1 MFLTRQGSARH
12 ALAFACAA
20 TLAAFSLLPAQQI
33 DALAAEV
40 PVATPAP
47 AAPDTVAPSAP
58 AATPAAFSDSAVV
71 ASPDS
76 ATAANSVPAE
86 LPLTPSALD
95 SAVASVALPA
105 NAKSVLYLGGGEN
118 SPWFHLGVL
127 YAIEAYSV
135 PVDSV
140 VGTSW
145 GALVGA
151 LWAKGVSP
159 DNIQRILL
167 DPDMATIFDALEN
180 GLYQEGSRQNASRP
194 SIPVS
199 ETGVPSLRERF
210 SIQLD
215 SSGRLHR
222 QLKPLSPD
230 SSAIESALARLR
242 LQESVLRHREGYRI
256 PFATLGCDGVTG
268 DSYESIFASLPVR
281 GNDKSGEYCPYLALP
296 LEDSPNE
303 VAIIAVADPIRGTSG
318 GPAWHR
324 VIRDA
329 ALRNLGSQPGVI
341 VRAHSLQDSSRN
353 GWIQAGFSALE
364 SRLTQMSALGSR
376 KADYAANRIASV
388 PWFKFKPVYDSLPPE
403 THGPV
408 KSYWNASDTGLVAP
422 RNFAYGVSR
431 FPSFDSVSFDMLSD
445 GDVLVAS
452 KVLPTFDVAVGGFGS
467 NAVGPNAYAELS
479 FYYVDQMQIEL
490 SLSGFYGGR
499 SYGFS
504 PSLRIERLWSK
515 DWGLSVRYDWN
526 RMRPFESF
534 VENQLAYRRVYAEDK
549 SDISASLYY
558 RFYTHQSVSA
568 NFLFADREVELESK
582 IYGDE
587 PYNYYPASQK
597 IRYSFEM
604 GDTATWFPLGGL
616 AAHAEL
622 GLTSVGYDFGFD
634 EHVPSFYTF
643 YADAAYSA
651 SPRPFVT
658 LGAFAAFAMNKYHK
672 DGYGYVYPESFE
684 ISALD
689 NCIRP
694 RIAASPWSTEW
705 LNPDLASHHYGL
717 VRLNAGFHYKGLG
730 AWVYA
735 AYVRDFEENPTAS
748 LGKDRFVLE
757 PALRFSYKSI
767 NIYAGMSRIVD
778 SDTFGDLKKF
788 GDYDLFFRVGNY
800 NLF

>member
-47 AAPDTVAPSAP
+47 AAP
-58 AATPAAFSDSAVV
+58 AASSDSAAV

-230 SSAIESALARLR
+230 SSAIESTLARLR
-242 LQESVLRHREGYRI
+242 LQESVLRHREGFRI

-324 VIRDA
+324 VIRET
-329 ALRNLGSQPGVI
+329 ALRTLGSQPGVI
-341 VRAHSLQDSSRN
+341 VRAHSLQDSSHN

-376 KADYAANRIASV
+376 KADYAAKRIASV

-504 PSLRIERLWSK
+504 PSIRVERLWSK

-534 VENQLAYRRVYAEDK
+534 VENQLAYKRVYAEDK

-558 RFYTHQSVSA
+558 RFEPRQSVSV
-568 NFLFADREVELESK
+568 NFLFADRAVELESK

-604 GDTATWFPLGGL
+604 GDTASWFPLGGL
-616 AAHAEL
+616 AAHAEF

-643 YADAAYSA
+643 YVDAAYSA

-672 DGYGYVYPESFE
+672 NGYGYVYPESFE